1 VVAAPWKSDNTR
13 IVLALFRSSASDRVG
28 EGHFRSDADS
38 SSPPFRRWYPI
49 TSSCLNTGG
58 GKSDSSSI
66 SVSNCDADDA
76 QYTDDCQRVL
86 AALLRAGLL
95 DWLVRAKPC
104 APRKSGVEAR
114 SVRDSSGLQGRKE
127 MEMGVCDGGCV

>member
-1 VVAAPWKSDNTR
+1 VVTAPWKSDSTR
-13 IVLALFRSSASDRVG
+13 IVLALIRSSASERVG
-28 EGHFRSDADS
+28 EGHLLSEADS

-76 QYTDDCQRVL
+76 QYTDDCHGVL
-86 AALLRAGLL
+86 VALLWAGLL

-114 SVRDSSGLQGRKE
+114 SVRDSSGLQARKK
-127 MEMGVCDGGCV
+127 VRCV